1 MKFDFEVV
9 LVQRVI
15 VTMIVIV
22 DHFVWY
28 FADFYKDVNMH
39 YVVFVEFL
47 RISTVVLVF
56 LHKNDEVMRKILTG
70 MMLYSFFLAFVN
82 LYGSSN
88 SYYGLSPRIMTNFFC
103 FKKSSEIEFKDL
115 WPAFFACIYL
125 QCIYFAHRYGER
137 RIVK

>member
-47 RISTVVLVF
+47 RIATVVLVF
-56 LHKNDEVMRKILTG
+56 LHKNNEVMRKILTG

-88 SYYGLSPRIMTNFFC
+88 SYYGLSPRIVTNVFY

-137 RIVK
+137 GIVK